1 MASLGDF
8 IDRGGRTYRFEGS
21 PLAFR
26 FWSPWGKNI
35 YSNDTL
41 ANAKLDVPIDDTL
54 DEKVIE
60 LETTIDSVRYLFV
73 QKAAGYGASFDLSFD
88 QIFRT
93 DFGVTANS
101 KTKTEADAFTFSNGE
116 LVFVSDIGEA
126 GEGFLLTFDGTDLN
140 SGVYW
145 MQRASNTIATSPT
158 VGDVF
163 PHLDSNWKCI
173 DATANKEVFVI
184 TQQKPVFIHTI
195 TENIAA
201 NETNGGIITNTGA
214 AATVVLSM
222 QAANE
227 VEGAHCTIQKTTSQT
242 FTINDSAAVEIGSS
256 TQAAPRSLELS
267 FVNGAWKLGF
277 ALGNW

>member
-1 MASLGDF
+1 MAVLGDT

-26 FWSPWGKNI
+26 LWSPWGKNV
-35 YSNDTL
+35 YSNTSL
-41 ANAKLDVPIDDTL
+41 ALAKLDVPIDDTL

-60 LETTIDSVRYLFV
+60 LEDSTDNVRYLFV
-73 QKAAGYGASFDLSFD
+73 QKTAGYGASFDDSFD

-101 KTKTEADAFTFSNGE
+101 FTKANAALETLSDGE
-116 LVFVSDIGEA
+116 IIYVSDIGEA
-126 GEGFLLTFDGTDLN
+126 GEGFIMAFDGTDLN

-145 MQRASNTIATSPT
+145 MQRTSNTIATSPS
-158 VGDVF
+158 VGEVF
-163 PHLDSNWKCI
+163 GFLNTNWKCI

-184 TQQKPVFIHTI
+184 TNQRPVFIHTV
-195 TENIAA
+195 TENIEVE
-201 NETNGGIITNTGA
+201 ETMGGIITNTGA
-214 AATVVLSM
+214 AGTVVLSM
-222 QAANE
+222 QAASE

-242 FTINDSAAVEIGSS
+242 FTINDSSVVEIGSS